1 MQVLSELWKSPP
13 MQLVQ
18 LVDCPTQVVQPVLQF
33 MQVLLEISIYVPYG
47 QVVVHPPIALNLL
60 S

>member
-1 MQVLSELWKSPP
+1 